1 MGFVKFSVLRRQYL
15 SSAVNVLTSS
25 LKILGS
31 TNIDFFQMKYVDRD
45 QQI

>member
-15 SSAVNVLTSS
+15 SSAVNVLPSS